1 MDEKYINNL
10 RVYIEKN
17 EEKLKEMKNSSDLVN
32 KMNDDIID
40 INKQLKE
47 NTDIYY
53 NLENEIKRTHNLTQ
67 EFEKLNQD
75 VTKIKAVREVVS
87 SKLPAKSLESRL
99 FDVARNVNFLLD
111 GIMSIRFDTTDGV
124 EIICTINSE
133 ERLANFLS
141 NGEKSLLSLALL
153 VVIKKIINWDVISID
168 EGSAALDENNK
179 DRYLQMISSYTE
191 GIDTI
196 KQIFIVS
203 HDYLVTDG
211 EDLKIIKL

>member
-1 MDEKYINNL
+1 MKDYQSLVDITLNKLKLSIEFLEITKDLKNKANEEIFEDVDAKLDERQEIIQTIQL
-10 RVYIEKN
+10 LDSEFLTLF
-17 EEKLKEMKNSSDLVN
+17 EKLK
-32 KMNDDIID
+32 
-40 INKQLKE
+40 
-47 NTDIYY
+47 
-53 NLENEIKRTHNLTQ
+53 
-67 EFEKLNQD
+67 QD

-99 FDVARNVNFLLD
+99 YDVARNVNFLLD

-153 VVIKKIINWDVISID
+153 VVIKKIINWDIISID

-196 KQIFIVS
+196 KQKFIVS